1 MTRTQKQITPT
12 EQIAKQRMQAIC
24 SSAQRTVPKS
34 KALKSTCHQHATA
47 RFVTSKRAGMQS
59 KTRNKLKEA
68 AYCWFPAA
76 TLKRSQIERSR
87 STGMSFS
94 IRSRG
99 QGSLP
104 GYLRGEGP
112 RLASHAATSHCRSRR
127 ISRISAIWVRW
138 WSIQYRITC
147 PKESET

>member
-1 MTRTQKQITPT
+1 
-12 EQIAKQRMQAIC
+12 
-24 SSAQRTVPKS
+24 
-34 KALKSTCHQHATA
+34 
-47 RFVTSKRAGMQS
+47 MQS